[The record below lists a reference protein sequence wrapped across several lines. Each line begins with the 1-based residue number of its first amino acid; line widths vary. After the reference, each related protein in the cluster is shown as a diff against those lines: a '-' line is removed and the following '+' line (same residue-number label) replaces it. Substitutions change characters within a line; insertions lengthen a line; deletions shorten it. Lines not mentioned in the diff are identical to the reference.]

1 MGTDAGFGGL
11 LRRERVLRGLTQEQL
26 AEAAGLASR
35 SIRSLEAG
43 RTQPRRS
50 TVTLLC
56 DALDLDRGKRQALL
70 RACGFADRS
79 VKTEP
84 ERDGPATL
92 PRDIPDFVGR
102 SGLLETLRDRL
113 LSGTETATRIVA
125 INGLGGIGKTTLA
138 VHLAHQVRAAFADG
152 QLFADLE
159 GGSGRGRDPDAVL
172 GSMLADLGVAPE
184 RLPAGRGSRS
194 ALLRSLTADRSLLFL
209 LDNAADTAQVR
220 ALLPSSASCAVLVTS
235 RRYLAA
241 LEGAHHATVGPFTS
255 DQSRTL
261 LTAVCAPAL
270 RPGDEDGVAR
280 IIDCCAGLPLALR
293 IAGAQLAAPSSPGAT
308 ALAAQLSEAAR
319 RLDGFT
325 AEDLSVRSTLA
336 ASVESLDVADPVGRL
351 ARSALFFLGRWPG
364 GAVGAQCTAAAL
376 GTTSQRARQALDHL
390 ADMSLLQTKGP
401 DRYIPHDL
409 VKLFM
414 SEQAPDTRADPLSA
428 VFDWYLQAMD
438 RAVACFA
445 DYFVRPELP
454 CPGPTELPAFA
465 GAAEA
470 VRWCEDE
477 YDNLVALV
485 RYGATA
491 GWDARTC
498 RLAILAM
505 PFGEQHM
512 RWPEWIETHRIG
524 LDCAHRGRDLLMAGR
539 CASGLASAYRW
550 TGEFA
555 LALEHSDLALAI
567 FTKLGDRERIGV
579 ALVNRARIPFSARDY
594 PAAVAAAREAVDYLR
609 VTGEPF
615 SLATA
620 LNHLGMALAR
630 GGDPEAALPHHL
642 ESIVVAER
650 AGLNHSASVSLLNL
664 SVAYRELGRLAEA
677 DRAIE
682 RAAAIADGL
691 GLAVLEAEI
700 LRQTGEV
707 RHAQGRLSE
716 ATVLLRRSLDMMDD
730 VGYPEAD
737 DVRRRLAELT
747 AAPSSLPY
755 PLLMRA
761 LLEARGGMH
770 GGGCRGQHAR
780 RAGAERAGG
789 RRGQASDNKGYGSFH
804 GRALLLQRVQ
814 IEQIQVK
821 KIRAAQNRKQGRKLA
836 GSSTRRRTR

>member
-1 MGTDAGFGGL
+1 MGTDAGFGRL

-26 AEAAGLASR
+26 AEAAGLTSR

-43 RTQPRRS
+43 RAQPRRS

-56 DALDLDRGKRQALL
+56 DALDLDPGKRQALL

-79 VKTEP
+79 VKIEP

-113 LSGTETATRIVA
+113 LPATAGGAPRIVA

-172 GSMLADLGVAPE
+172 GSMLADLGVPPE

-209 LDNAADTAQVR
+209 LDNAADTAHVR

-241 LEGAHHATVGPFTS
+241 LEGAHHATIGPFTP
-255 DQSRTL
+255 DQSRAL

-270 RPGDEDGVAR
+270 LPEDEGPEDEDGVAR

-293 IAGAQLAAPSSPGAT
+293 IAGAQLAAPSSPGAA
-308 ALAAQLSEAAR
+308 ALAAQLSEATR

-336 ASVESLDVADPVGRL
+336 ASVESLDATDPIGRL
-351 ARSALFFLGRWPG
+351 GRRALFFLGRWPG
-364 GAVGAQCTAAAL
+364 GAVGAQGTAAAL
-376 GTTSQRARQALDHL
+376 GTTTRQARQALDHL
-390 ADMSLLQTKGP
+390 ADMSLLQTRGP

-414 SEQAPDTRADPLSA
+414 SEQTPDTRADPLSA

-454 CPGPTELPAFA
+454 CPGPAELPAFA

-491 GWDARTC
+491 GEDARTC

-512 RWPEWIETHRIG
+512 RWPEWIETHQIG
-524 LDCAHRGRDLLMAGR
+524 LGCAHRARDLLMEGR

-567 FTKLGDRERIGV
+567 LTKLGDRERIGV

-594 PAAVAAAREAVDYLR
+594 PAAVVAAREAVGYLLQ
-609 VTGEPF
+609 TGEPF

-642 ESIVVAER
+642 QSIDVAER

-682 RAAAIADGL
+682 RAAASADEL

-755 PLLMRA
+755 PLLMQA
-761 LLEARGGMH
+761 LLKAGGGMH

-780 RAGAERAGG
+780 RADAERAGG

-804 GRALLLQRVQ
+804 GRTLLCSGYR
-814 IEQIQVK
+814 
-821 KIRAAQNRKQGRKLA
+821 NLA
-836 GSSTRRRTR
+836 RTASGTRSK

>member
-26 AEAAGLASR
+26 AEAAGLTSR

-102 SGLLETLRDRL
+102 SGLLETLRGRL

-270 RPGDEDGVAR
+270 LPGDEDGVAR

-390 ADMSLLQTKGP
+390 ADMSLLQTGSGSTA
-401 DRYIPHDL
+401 RTAAATCSWRG
-409 VKLFM
+409 V
-414 SEQAPDTRADPLSA
+414 ARR
-428 VFDWYLQAMD
+428 DW
-438 RAVACFA
+438 
-445 DYFVRPELP
+445 LP
-454 CPGPTELPAFA
+454 
-465 GAAEA
+465 
-470 VRWCEDE
+470 R
-477 YDNLVALV
+477 
-485 RYGATA
+485 TA
-491 GWDARTC
+491 G
-498 RLAILAM
+498 
-505 PFGEQHM
+505 P
-512 RWPEWIETHRIG
+512 
-524 LDCAHRGRDLLMAGR
+524 
-539 CASGLASAYRW
+539 
-550 TGEFA
+550 
-555 LALEHSDLALAI
+555 
-567 FTKLGDRERIGV
+567 
-579 ALVNRARIPFSARDY
+579 
-594 PAAVAAAREAVDYLR
+594 
-609 VTGEPF
+609 
-615 SLATA
+615 
-620 LNHLGMALAR
+620 
-630 GGDPEAALPHHL
+630 
-642 ESIVVAER
+642 
-650 AGLNHSASVSLLNL
+650 
-664 SVAYRELGRLAEA
+664 
-677 DRAIE
+677 
-682 RAAAIADGL
+682 
-691 GLAVLEAEI
+691 
-700 LRQTGEV
+700 
-707 RHAQGRLSE
+707 
-716 ATVLLRRSLDMMDD
+716 
-730 VGYPEAD
+730 
-737 DVRRRLAELT
+737 

-755 PLLMRA
+755 PLLMQA
-761 LLEARGGMH
+761 LLEAGGRMH
-770 GGGCRGQHAR
+770 GGGC
-780 RAGAERAGG
+780 
-789 RRGQASDNKGYGSFH
+789 RGQASDNKGYGSFH